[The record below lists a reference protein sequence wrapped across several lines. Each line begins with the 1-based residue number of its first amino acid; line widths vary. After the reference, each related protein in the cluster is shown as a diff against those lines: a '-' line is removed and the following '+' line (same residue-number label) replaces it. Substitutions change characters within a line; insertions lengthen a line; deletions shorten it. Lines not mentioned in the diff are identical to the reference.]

1 MSAYSG
7 WMRNYKAMGD
17 EKLTY
22 ALKELEGGYG
32 DAWYRVQDK
41 GGLIDE
47 HLAEARAQARIRGI
61 LDGETIVTPIQ
72 PEGALGEAKECSDC
86 GKRRRHYVDDYICK
100 DCRDALNGPIEKEI
114 KQTKL
119 DGDSPN
125 ADDLMAKLNEAL
137 NA

>member
-17 EKLTY
+17 EKLRY

-32 DAWYRVQDK
+32 DAFYRVQDK

-47 HLAEARAQARIRGI
+47 HIAEARAQARIRGMVVGDNAVI
-61 LDGETIVTPIQ
+61 IPPA
-72 PEGALGEAKECSDC
+72 PEGTLGEAKECSDC

-100 DCRDALNGPIEKEI
+100 DCRDALNAPVAAPTPEPTPSVAEVIGAGSRERCGWCV
-114 KQTKL
+114 
-119 DGDSPN
+119 D
-125 ADDLMAKLNEAL
+125 
-137 NA
+137 